1 MPTTYTRTAIALH
14 WLVAGLIVCALAL
27 GWIMTELAISPLK
40 LRMFNWHKWVGI
52 SVLGL
57 TVIRAGWRLTHAPP
71 PLLPMPAWQRRSAR
85 GLHALLYGLLFVQ
98 PLCGWAYSNAV
109 GYPVVYLG
117 LVHLPNLVSKDKG
130 LAQILLT
137 LHHAL
142 GWLVVIAFGV
152 HAFAALKHHFIDR
165 DGTLQRMLS
174 TRPV

>member
-14 WLVAGLIVCALAL
+14 WSVAGLIVCALAL

-85 GLHALLYGLLFVQ
+85 VWHAAFI
-98 PLCGWAYSNAV
+98 
-109 GYPVVYLG
+109 G
-117 LVHLPNLVSKDKG
+117 LV
-130 LAQILLT
+130 
-137 LHHAL
+137 
-142 GWLVVIAFGV
+142 
-152 HAFAALKHHFIDR
+152 
-165 DGTLQRMLS
+165 
-174 TRPV
+174 